1 MRLDVNSNRFEISL
15 RGKISL
21 RCKVTYGSS
30 LVRKPIR
37 AIHFLEICDWFVLDI
52 EFVFKIE

>member
-1 MRLDVNSNRFEISL
+1 MVTKNEFSETLKLFILITESSASL
-15 RGKISL
+15 M
-21 RCKVTYGSS
+21 YD
-30 LVRKPIR
+30 VRKPIR